1 MTAKTDITT
10 PAATASVN
18 TTQAADS
25 TRRHPWWHHV
35 LSVIM
40 CIATCTVSIATIIS
54 AWAGS
59 IDPEDIPVAGVCV
72 MVLPILAPIL
82 LAVFIIDVFWWRRS
96 AVIAGLAL
104 AICLPRILSVYPLS
118 WPPGPLPEEYKPR
131 AWTLLSYNCAEWL
144 DLDQKYP
151 DDINPALSYILRT
164 DADIVCIQEADY
176 LSVEHSVRI
185 TSKQIDSISR
195 RYPYIIFNDH
205 NQLLL
210 SKHPADALPLGYER
224 RRYGNGDI
232 AGYRIHIDG
241 HVLTIFNVH
250 LQSIGL
256 TEDDKELYSGL
267 TDIYGHPATMIENPL
282 QRVRTDLVAKLSAA
296 NVMRARQVKR
306 LIQYIRKFGGT
317 NCIVCGDFND
327 VPRCYALEQVEDQG
341 LRQVYPAVGLGYM
354 YTYNRNSMYFRIDHV
369 LWRGNFAPHSMKRGD
384 IRNSD
389 HFPLL
394 TTFVWNDDK

>member
-1 MTAKTDITT
+1 MTPSKDIDTKPT
-10 PAATASVN
+10 NAPE
-18 TTQAADS
+18 S
-25 TRRHPWWHHV
+25 TEQNHDGKRVRPWWHHM

-40 CIATCTVSIATIIS
+40 CTITCIVSVATIIS
-54 AWAGS
+54 AWAGI
-59 IDPEDIPVAGVCV
+59 IDPEDLPVAGVCV
-72 MVLPILAPIL
+72 MVLPILAPL
-82 LAVFIIDVFWWRRS
+82 LLIVFVIDIFWWRRS
-96 AVIAGLAL
+96 AVIAGVAL
-104 AICLPRILSVYPLS
+104 AVCMPRILNVYPLS
-118 WPPGPLPEEYKPR
+118 RSSEPLSKEDKSR
-131 AWTLLSYNCAEWL
+131 TWTLLSYNCAEWL
-144 DLDQKYP
+144 DLDKKYP
-151 DDINPALSYILRT
+151 DDVNPALSYILRT

-185 TSKQIDSISR
+185 TSEQIDSISR

-232 AGYRIHIDG
+232 AGYRIHLDG
-241 HVLTIFNVH
+241 HVLTVFNVH

-256 TEDDKELYSGL
+256 TDDDKELYSGL
-267 TDIYGHPATMIENPL
+267 TGISRHPATIVENPL
-282 QRVRTDLVAKLSAA
+282 QRVRTDLVAKLCAA

-306 LIQYIRKFGGT
+306 LVQYIRKFGGT
-317 NCIVCGDFND
+317 NCVVCGDFND
-327 VPRCYALEQVEDQG
+327 VPGCYALDQVEDQG

-369 LWRGNFAPHSMKRGD
+369 LWRGNFTPHSMARGD

-389 HFPLL
+389 HYPLL
-394 TTFVWNDDK
+394 TTFVWHDDK

>member
-1 MTAKTDITT
+1 MGI
-10 PAATASVN
+10 V
-18 TTQAADS
+18 
-25 TRRHPWWHHV
+25 
-35 LSVIM
+35 
-40 CIATCTVSIATIIS
+40 TCVVALATIIS
-54 AWAGS
+54 AWAGT
-59 IDPEDIPVAGVCV
+59 IDPEDLPVAGVCV

-82 LAVFIIDVFWWRRS
+82 LAVFILDIFWWRRS

-104 AICLPRILSVYPLS
+104 AVCLPRILSVYPLS
-118 WPPGPLPEEYKPR
+118 WPSGPLPEGDKSR

-210 SKHPADALPLGYER
+210 SKHPADALPLGYDR

-232 AGYRIHIDG
+232 AGYRIHLNG
-241 HVLTIFNVH
+241 RVLTIFNIH

-256 TEDDKELYSGL
+256 TDDDKELYSGL
-267 TDIYGHPATMIENPL
+267 TGTSGHPATIVENPL

-296 NVMRARQVKR
+296 NVMRARQAKR
-306 LIQYIRKFGGT
+306 LVQYIRKFGGT
-317 NCIVCGDFND
+317 NCVVCGDFND
-327 VPRCYALEQVEDQG
+327 VPGCYALDQVEDQG

-389 HFPLL
+389 HYPLL
-394 TTFVWNDDK
+394 TTFVWHDDE